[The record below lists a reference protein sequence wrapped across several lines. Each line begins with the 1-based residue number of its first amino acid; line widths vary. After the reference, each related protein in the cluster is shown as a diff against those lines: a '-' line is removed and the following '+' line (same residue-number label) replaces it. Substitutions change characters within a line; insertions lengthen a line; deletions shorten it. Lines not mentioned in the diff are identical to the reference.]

1 MPIAA
6 ARKLHDVSSQ
16 SPATIDAAA
25 LPPHARSGHILT
37 IAAWPLAL
45 LLIVHRIFVVALNGT
60 PTDDFT
66 TVFNAVRRFL
76 DGQPVYDQAYN
87 HVDPL
92 YLYNPG
98 ATLLLSPLGMADFSL
113 ARGAFIC
120 ANALAICAALAI
132 LTTVV
137 GYSLR
142 GPVFP
147 VALVAAFATEAV
159 INTLAFTNINGL
171 LLLALSV
178 FLWGILQS
186 RRGPRVAAGIAIG
199 LAILIKPQ
207 FAPLLFLPLVKK
219 DWINI
224 AGGVAV
230 PVLFNAIAWPLV
242 PGASGYL
249 DNLVPYLGTT
259 RDYANASWPGVQAYF
274 GLSPTAYYP
283 LWIALGV
290 CTALSILGLLKWRE
304 SEPVF
309 WALTTSGAIMV
320 GIFFLSSL
328 GQQYYS
334 MWLFPM
340 LFTVLLPRSVFHTW
354 GAWAAAFFFLAPVE
368 WSSTHWPVAGSWM
381 TVFTATIG
389 WGLLIVVTAASTI
402 GWWREPKVKR

>member
-1 MPIAA
+1 
-6 ARKLHDVSSQ
+6 
-16 SPATIDAAA
+16 
-25 LPPHARSGHILT
+25 
-37 IAAWPLAL
+37 
-45 LLIVHRIFVVALNGT
+45 
-60 PTDDFT
+60 
-66 TVFNAVRRFL
+66 
-76 DGQPVYDQAYN
+76 
-87 HVDPL
+87 
-92 YLYNPG
+92 
-98 ATLLLSPLGMADFSL
+98 MADFSL
-113 ARGAFIC
+113 TRGAFIC

-159 INTLAFTNINGL
+159 INTLGFTNINGL

-219 DWINI
+219 DWLSI

-249 DNLVPYLGTT
+249 DNLVPYLGVT

-328 GQQYYS
+328 G
-334 MWLFPM
+334 PA
-340 LFTVLLPRSVFHTW
+340 VLLDVAISHAVYGPPPRSVFHTW

>member
-1 MPIAA
+1 M
-6 ARKLHDVSSQ
+6 SSQ

-45 LLIVHRIFVVALNGT
+45 LLIVHRVFVVALNGT

-113 ARGAFIC
+113 TRGAFIC

-159 INTLAFTNINGL
+159 INTLGFTNINGL

-219 DWINI
+219 DWLSI
-224 AGGVAV
+224 AGASLCPCFSMPSLGHLSRAPVATLITSCPTSAS
-230 PVLFNAIAWPLV
+230 PV
-242 PGASGYL
+242 
-249 DNLVPYLGTT
+249 TT
-259 RDYANASWPGVQAYF
+259 PMLRGQAYRHT
-274 GLSPTAYYP
+274 LA
-283 LWIALGV
+283 
-290 CTALSILGLLKWRE
+290 CLLLRIT
-304 SEPVF
+304 
-309 WALTTSGAIMV
+309 LC
-320 GIFFLSSL
+320 
-328 GQQYYS
+328 
-334 MWLFPM
+334 
-340 LFTVLLPRSVFHTW
+340 
-354 GAWAAAFFFLAPVE
+354 
-368 WSSTHWPVAGSWM
+368 GSRLEC
-381 TVFTATIG
+381 AR
-389 WGLLIVVTAASTI
+389 L
-402 GWWREPKVKR
+402 